1 MDAMAARALLASARV
16 ATLATLLPD
25 GRTHQVPITFALDG
39 DTLYT
44 AIDRKPKRSERLQRL
59 RNLAF
64 DPRASV
70 LAHHYDDEDWSS
82 LWWVRADGA
91 GRIVTADDLE
101 HEAAVALLC
110 ARYWQYRAEP
120 PSGPAIVISVSSWT
134 GWRAASRNR
143 GRRPG

>member
-1 MDAMAARALLASARV
+1 MNMDAMAARALLGSAPV
-16 ATLATLLPD
+16 ATLATLLPG
-25 GRTHQVPITFALDG
+25 GRPHQVPITFALDG

-44 AIDRKPKRSERLQRL
+44 AIDHKPKRTARLRRL
-59 RNLAF
+59 RNLAS

-91 GRIVTADDLE
+91 GRIVTADDPE

-110 ARYWQYRAEP
+110 ARYRQYRAEP
-120 PSGPAIVISVSSWT
+120 PPGPAIVVSVSSWT
-134 GWRAASRNR
+134 GWRAAN
-143 GRRPG
+143 